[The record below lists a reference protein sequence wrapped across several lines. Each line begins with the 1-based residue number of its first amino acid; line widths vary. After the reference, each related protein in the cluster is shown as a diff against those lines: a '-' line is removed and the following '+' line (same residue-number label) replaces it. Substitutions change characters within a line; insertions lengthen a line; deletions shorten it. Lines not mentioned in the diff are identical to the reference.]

1 MSLFRAAYVELGRRS
16 QENCWKVLIRICYIH
31 AQICMH
37 LSLSVG
43 AASLKRCTRSDNSK
57 STDHAYSTAQS
68 FVRMPFCPVWLR
80 GLKAQLICDVICI
93 CRSVPYVLSRSGTN
107 DQRLFMYVVCMCSD
121 FDNFNK
127 GIDKLLFLLSA
138 DRRRSQMNCVSGRGA
153 WDDELQYRFRDLTT
167 GSYYKAQWLSL
178 IVRCSE
184 CYFSVVVSP
193 HCIKAFPS

>member
-1 MSLFRAAYVELGRRS
+1 MRKYA
-16 QENCWKVLIRICYIH
+16 CT
-31 AQICMH
+31 

-43 AASLKRCTRSDNSK
+43 AASMKLCTRSGNSK

-80 GLKAQLICDVICI
+80 GLKAQLICDVICMSLSTLCI
-93 CRSVPYVLSRSGTN
+93 VTKWYKRSAIIHVRRVH
-107 DQRLFMYVVCMCSD
+107 DMCSD

-153 WDDELQYRFRDLTT
+153 WDDELQYRFRELTT
-167 GSYYKAQWLSL
+167 DSYFKAQWLSL

-193 HCIKAFPS
+193 HCTSHIVH

>member
-1 MSLFRAAYVELGRRS
+1 MRKYACTLAYPWERLLWNFVPEVTTP
-16 QENCWKVLIRICYIH
+16 KVLTMH
-31 AQICMH
+31 TVLHSH
-37 LSLSVG
+37 LSACPSAQYGSEVWKHNWSVMLSV
-43 AASLKRCTRSDNSK
+43 
-57 STDHAYSTAQS
+57 
-68 FVRMPFCPVWLR
+68 
-80 GLKAQLICDVICI
+80 

-107 DQRLFMYVVCMCSD
+107 DQRLSMYVVCMCSD

-127 GIDKLLFLLSA
+127 GINKLLFLLSA

-167 GSYYKAQWLSL
+167 DSYFKAQWLSL

-193 HCIKAFPS
+193 HCNLNYYAKFFRTISHYLRFIKSHTLDIMYR